1 MTLHKILRRHWGV
14 QGSEPTP
21 SPPEGMSSTLP
32 FQSILEFWLL
42 SSESHPEVNRG
53 GHLFRDTWGEPCCP

>member
-14 QGSEPTP
+14 QGSKPTP

-32 FQSILEFWLL
+32 FQSILESWLL

-53 GHLFRDTWGEPCCP
+53 GHLL